1 MTELIGDICI
11 PSNLIIPQVT
21 ETVRDTLANKAGSII
36 FNTTSGKLNFNTGS
50 GWEAV
55 TSA

>member
-11 PSNLIIPQVT
+11 PSNFILPSFTTTERDALSNTAGMLI
-21 ETVRDTLANKAGSII
+21 L
-36 FNTTSGKLNFNTGS
+36 NTTTGKLNFNTGT